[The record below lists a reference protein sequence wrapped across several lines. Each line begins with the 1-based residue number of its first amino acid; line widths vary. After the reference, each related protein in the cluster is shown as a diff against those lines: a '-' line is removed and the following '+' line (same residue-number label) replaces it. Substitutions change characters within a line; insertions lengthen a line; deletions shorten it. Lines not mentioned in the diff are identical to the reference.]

1 MQLTNWLT
9 RALRHSDLL
18 IALTVLVV
26 VTILILPLPKWVLD
40 TCIVVNFA
48 AAILIALMAVN
59 ITDPLQFSVFPAL
72 LLVTTLFRLAIGLA
86 ATKLILGTGHAGH
99 VIETFG
105 NFVVGGDF
113 VVGVVAFLI
122 LVVVQF
128 VVITNGAGRVAEVAA
143 RFTLDAMPGKQMAI
157 DADLNA
163 GLIDQ
168 EEARRRRRMV
178 EMEADFYGAMDGASK
193 FVKGDAIAAVLI
205 ILINIIGG
213 FAVGFLRGQGDA
225 LTVLR
230 TYTLLTIGEGL
241 VAQIPALLLST
252 ATGLMVTRASTE
264 QAMGQDVV
272 GQLLSYPRVLMGAG
286 AAIALL
292 SLVPGFPK
300 IQFLAVGF
308 AIAGLGYL
316 ASKTNLLPPS
326 KEAVEPASES
336 PPPSIPTGPEAVLPM
351 LKVDAVELEIG
362 YGLMS
367 LVDPN
372 RGGDLLERIAGIRRQ
387 LATELGFVM
396 PSVRVRD
403 NVRLRANQYQIRIR
417 GEVVAQ
423 AEVQPRMLL
432 AMPASSNLP
441 PIEGQPTNEPVFGM
455 QAYWIDP
462 RTRDP
467 AQRLGYTVVEPSAVV
482 ATHLTEIVRQHA
494 ADLLGR
500 AEVQQLLDNLKEYNP
515 VVVQEVVPD
524 LLTLGEVQKV
534 LQHLLREGVPIRDL
548 VTILEI
554 LGDHAGRTRDT
565 ETLGEYVRAGLA
577 RTLTHRLVDPRGKL
591 HVMVFEPALEA
602 YLRERVEQTPHGVVL
617 SLEPSSAR
625 LMLQT
630 IAQHA
635 QQMSAKGYLPVLAC
649 AGNLRLPMR
658 KLLGS
663 ELPTIHVIA
672 YHEIAPRTE
681 IQVVDQIAR
690 AEVLGTAMAA

>member
-467 AQRLGYTVVEPSAVV
+467 AQRLGFTVVEPSAVV